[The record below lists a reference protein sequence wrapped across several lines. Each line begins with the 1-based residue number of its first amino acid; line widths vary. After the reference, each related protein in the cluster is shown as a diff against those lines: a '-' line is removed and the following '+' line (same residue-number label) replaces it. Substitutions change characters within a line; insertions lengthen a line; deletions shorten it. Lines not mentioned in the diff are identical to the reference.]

1 MPKTQTKCPRCRQP
15 VVADIEQLFDVN
27 TDPRAKQK
35 LLSGTAN
42 LMHCPNCGYEGPVS
56 TPIVYHDPEKEFL
69 FTYFPP
75 ELAIPVNEQEKMI
88 GPLIKRVVDN
98 LPNEKRKGY
107 LFKPQTM
114 FTFQTMIERILA
126 GDGITKE
133 MLDAQQRK
141 ARLIERLVLAEPN
154 ARLAIVTE
162 NEADVDEEL
171 FQLLSRLM
179 QITMSQGDQ
188 EGAKRLAEIQK
199 LLVENTQVGKE
210 IEEKT
215 HEIDAAVKSLQEAS
229 KEGLTR
235 EKLLDLIIQAPT
247 DTRLAMLVSLAR
259 QGLDYQFFEMLTNK
273 INDSAEDEQQRLT
286 ELRDRILQM
295 TKEIDQ
301 SIQAEM
307 ERARK
312 LLNDILNAPNIEQE
326 LQNKLDQVNDYFI
339 EVVRAE
345 TDLAQRTNDM
355 GRLEKLQRVVRLIE
369 QVSTPPEIHVIEEM
383 LSLPDDAAVQ
393 QFIEEHAEEITSE
406 FVQMLNNVTAQSE
419 QQGQQKELVDRLKQ
433 INRIVLK
440 HSMKMNL
447 RK

>member
-15 VVADIEQLFDVN
+15 VIADVEQLFDMN

-42 LMHCPNCGYEGPVS
+42 LMHCPNCGYEGPVA
-56 TPIVYHDPEKEFL
+56 TPIVYHDPDKEFL

-114 FTFQTMIERILA
+114 FTFQTMIEKILA
-126 GDGITKE
+126 GDGVTKE

-154 ARLAIVTE
+154 ERMAIVTE

-188 EGAKRLAEIQK
+188 EGGKRLAEIQK
-199 LLVENTQVGKE
+199 LLVENTKVGKE

-215 HEIDAAVKSLQEAS
+215 REIDTAIKSLQEAS

-235 EKLLDLIIQAPT
+235 EKLLDLIVQAPT
-247 DTRLAMLVSLAR
+247 ETRLAMLVSLAR
-259 QGLDYQFFEMLTNK
+259 QGLDYQFFELLTQK
-273 INDSAEDEQQRLT
+273 INESSGDEQKRLS
-286 ELRDRILQM
+286 EIRDRILQM

-312 LLNDILNAPNIEQE
+312 LLNDILGAANIEEE

-345 TDLAQRTNDM
+345 AELAQRTNDM

-383 LSLPDDAAVQ
+383 LSLEDDAAVQ
-393 QFIEEHAEEITSE
+393 RFIDEHSDEITPE

-433 INRIVLK
+433 IYRLVLK

-447 RK
+447 QK

>member
-1 MPKTQTKCPRCRQP
+1 MPKTQTKCPRCRKP
-15 VVADIEQLFDVN
+15 VIADVEQLFDMN

-42 LMHCPNCGYEGPVS
+42 LMHCPNCGYEGPVA
-56 TPIVYHDPEKEFL
+56 TPIVYHDPDKEFL

-114 FTFQTMIERILA
+114 FTFQTMIEKILA

-154 ARLAIVTE
+154 ARMAIVTE

-188 EGAKRLAEIQK
+188 EGGKRLAEIQK
-199 LLVENTQVGKE
+199 LLVENTKVGKE

-215 HEIDAAVKSLQEAS
+215 REIDTAIKSLQEAS

-235 EKLLDLIIQAPT
+235 EKLLDLIVQAPT
-247 DTRLAMLVSLAR
+247 ETRLAMLVSLAR
-259 QGLDYQFFEMLTNK
+259 QGLDYQFFELLTQK
-273 INDSAEDEQQRLT
+273 INESSGDEQKRLS
-286 ELRDRILQM
+286 EIRDRILQM

-312 LLNDILNAPNIEQE
+312 LLNDILGAANIEEE

-339 EVVRAE
+339 AVVRAE
-345 TDLAQRTNDM
+345 AELAQRINDM

-383 LSLPDDAAVQ
+383 LSLEDDAAVQ
-393 QFIEEHAEEITSE
+393 RFIDEHSEEITSE

-419 QQGQQKELVDRLKQ
+419 QQGQQKELVNRLKQ
-433 INRIVLK
+433 IYRLVLK

-447 RK
+447 QK

>member
-1 MPKTQTKCPRCRQP
+1 MPKTQTKCPRCRKP
-15 VVADIEQLFDVN
+15 VIADVEQLFDMN

-42 LMHCPNCGYEGPVS
+42 LMHCPNCGYEGPVA
-56 TPIVYHDPEKEFL
+56 TPIVYHDPDKEFL

-114 FTFQTMIERILA
+114 FTFQTMIEKILA

-154 ARLAIVTE
+154 ARMAIVTE

-188 EGAKRLAEIQK
+188 EGGKRLAEIQK
-199 LLVENTQVGKE
+199 LLVENTKVGKE

-215 HEIDAAVKSLQEAS
+215 REIDTAIKSLQEAS

-235 EKLLDLIIQAPT
+235 EKLLDLIVQAPT
-247 DTRLAMLVSLAR
+247 ETRLAMLVSLAR
-259 QGLDYQFFEMLTNK
+259 QGLDYQFFELLTQK
-273 INDSAEDEQQRLT
+273 INESSGDEQKRLS
-286 ELRDRILQM
+286 EIRDRILQM

-312 LLNDILNAPNIEQE
+312 LLNDILGAANIEEE

-345 TDLAQRTNDM
+345 AELAQRTNDM

-383 LSLPDDAAVQ
+383 LSLEDDAAVQ
-393 QFIEEHAEEITSE
+393 RFIDEHSEEITSE

-419 QQGQQKELVDRLKQ
+419 QQGQQKELVNRLKQ
-433 INRIVLK
+433 IYRLVLK

-447 RK
+447 QK